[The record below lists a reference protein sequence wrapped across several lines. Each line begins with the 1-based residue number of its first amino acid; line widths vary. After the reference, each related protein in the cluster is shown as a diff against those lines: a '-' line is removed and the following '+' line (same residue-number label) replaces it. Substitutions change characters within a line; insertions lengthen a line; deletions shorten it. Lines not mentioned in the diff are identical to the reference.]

1 MGTILKFLYFP
12 NRKLWNAATGGGG
25 AVAFSKNAKMKSG
38 AKISIREDK
47 WLKTGV
53 TGGKF
58 VCKEWTTQERSG
70 ADYTRGSRLNK
81 NCIGMSDK

>member
-1 MGTILKFLYFP
+1 MAI
-12 NRKLWNAATGGGG
+12 
-25 AVAFSKNAKMKSG
+25 SKNAKMKSG

-58 VCKEWTTQERSG
+58 VQGVDNPREKRS
-70 ADYTRGSRLNK
+70 
-81 NCIGMSDK
+81 